1 MVKRNT
7 TLKKKVSK
15 KQTQRFSKK
24 QGRKSMKKSTRK
36 QRKLKGGD
44 NLKDIMREIQDG
56 NIVKVEQRFKNWD
69 IMKTS
74 IDETNILASVH
85 QAIKH
90 NKVDIF
96 KLLLEKAKEKKLNL
110 DNQLRNKIKDAI
122 ERIQEETDLEI
133 VETLKTILNNNDVFF
148 KVVCEKGK
156 KKAVEKLLDEGKID
170 INKKDF
176 YGEVPLIHAIQGKH
190 VDVVE
195 LLLDKGADKTAKTRK
210 GHPVIVLATQ
220 LNDINM
226 VKLLVKKG
234 ADINDTDSDDHTA
247 IDKSIKE
254 YTKDN
259 ISPNL
264 RNFLKDNGGK
274 YSGKVSP
281 LSDLSSETGRFIVC
295 PGKSKNKE
303 ENLYKHGII
312 NNDGDYI
319 QRDGRQYQFE
329 TDYVKFDK
337 DKCTIYTVNEEGK
350 PLNEAE
356 KEINEQGNVI

>member
-156 KKAVEKLLDEGKID
+156 KK
-170 INKKDF
+170 
-176 YGEVPLIHAIQGKH
+176 P
-190 VDVVE
+190 
-195 LLLDKGADKTAKTRK
+195 
-210 GHPVIVLATQ
+210 
-220 LNDINM
+220 
-226 VKLLVKKG
+226 
-234 ADINDTDSDDHTA
+234 
-247 IDKSIKE
+247 
-254 YTKDN
+254 
-259 ISPNL
+259 
-264 RNFLKDNGGK
+264 
-274 YSGKVSP
+274 
-281 LSDLSSETGRFIVC
+281 
-295 PGKSKNKE
+295 
-303 ENLYKHGII
+303 
-312 NNDGDYI
+312 
-319 QRDGRQYQFE
+319 
-329 TDYVKFDK
+329 
-337 DKCTIYTVNEEGK
+337 
-350 PLNEAE
+350 
-356 KEINEQGNVI
+356 

>member
-96 KLLLEKAKEKKLNL
+96 NLLLKKAKEKKLNL

-122 ERIQEETDLEI
+122 ERIQ
-133 VETLKTILNNNDVFF
+133 
-148 KVVCEKGK
+148 
-156 KKAVEKLLDEGKID
+156 
-170 INKKDF
+170 
-176 YGEVPLIHAIQGKH
+176 
-190 VDVVE
+190 
-195 LLLDKGADKTAKTRK
+195 
-210 GHPVIVLATQ
+210 
-220 LNDINM
+220 
-226 VKLLVKKG
+226 
-234 ADINDTDSDDHTA
+234 
-247 IDKSIKE
+247 
-254 YTKDN
+254 
-259 ISPNL
+259 
-264 RNFLKDNGGK
+264 
-274 YSGKVSP
+274 
-281 LSDLSSETGRFIVC
+281 
-295 PGKSKNKE
+295 
-303 ENLYKHGII
+303 
-312 NNDGDYI
+312 
-319 QRDGRQYQFE
+319 
-329 TDYVKFDK
+329 
-337 DKCTIYTVNEEGK
+337 
-350 PLNEAE
+350 
-356 KEINEQGNVI
+356 